1 MNLKALIEKRN
12 AIVEE
17 MNEMFKTA
25 ETEVRAL
32 TEDEQAKFEAKT
44 AELKALDK
52 TIEGAK
58 DMRAMDAMDVP
69 AEERKAV
76 EKDEKVEDVEVRDF
90 ETFLREQRADT
101 VNMAKGDNG
110 AVIPTTIANRIIDT
124 VKQIA
129 PIYALTTKFNVKGKL
144 QFPVAK
150 GAITTGYQEE
160 FTAITSSTVG
170 FGTVE
175 LDGYLI
181 GALSKVSL
189 SLVNNAQFDIV
200 SYVVNKIAQSIA
212 EFLEKEL
219 IKGSTV
225 GKIQGIT
232 AKAYENNGVKK
243 VESYKEGFISTDDLI
258 EAQGELKMNVQDG
271 CQWLMNQGMLNE
283 VRKLK
288 DNNGQY
294 VLNPDLR
301 TGFGFQL
308 LGKPVMLSDEM
319 PDDTIVYGDWSAM
332 YVNIHEDVNI
342 RPLNEKYADEH
353 AVGFVAWAEI
363 DAKLCE
369 LDKFTKLV
377 KKQASSAGG
386 ETAQKARAKKAVAE

>member
-12 AIVEE
+12 AIVDE

-25 ETEVRAL
+25 ESEVRAL

-58 DMRAMDAMDVP
+58 EARSLNAMDVP
-69 AEERKAV
+69 TEERKAV
-76 EKDEKVEDVEVRDF
+76 EKDEKVEDVEARAF
-90 ETFLREQRADT
+90 ETYLREQRDGE
-101 VNMAKGDNG
+101 MAKGANG

-144 QFPVAK
+144 QFPVAQ
-150 GAITTGYQEE
+150 GSITTNYQEE
-160 FTAITSSTVG
+160 FTDIASSAVT
-170 FGTVE
+170 FKNVE
-175 LDGYLI
+175 LDGHLI
-181 GALSKVSL
+181 GALSKVSV
-189 SLVNNAQFDIV
+189 SLINNSQFDIV

-219 IKGSTV
+219 IKGSTA
-225 GKIQGIT
+225 GKIKGIT
-232 AKAYENNGVKK
+232 DASYEGHGVTK
-243 VESYKEGFISTDDLI
+243 VTSFTKGVISADDLI
-258 EAQGELKMNVQDG
+258 ETQGELKLNVQDG

-294 VLNPDLR
+294 ILNPDFR
-301 TGFGFQL
+301 TGFGFML
-308 LGKPVMLSDEM
+308 LGKPVMVSDEM
-319 PDDTIVYGDWSAM
+319 PADTIIYGDWSAM
-332 YVNIHEDVNI
+332 YVNIHEDINI
-342 RPLNEKYADEH
+342 RQLNEVYATQH
-353 AVGFVAWAEI
+353 GVGFVAWAEL

-369 LDKFTKLV
+369 TDKFTKLV
-377 KKQASSAGG
+377 KKTTEDAS
-386 ETAQKARAKKAVAE
+386 EMKATRSKKAVEE

>member
-52 TIEGAK
+52 TIESAK
-58 DMRAMDAMDVP
+58 DVRSLGAMDVP
-69 AEERKAV
+69 VEERKAV
-76 EKDEKVEDVEVRDF
+76 EKDEKIEDVEARAF
-90 ETFLREQRADT
+90 ETYLREQRDGE
-101 VNMAKGDNG
+101 MEKGANG

-144 QFPVAK
+144 QFPVAQ
-150 GAITTGYQEE
+150 GSITTAYQEE
-160 FTAITSSTVG
+160 FTDIASSAVT
-170 FGTVE
+170 FKNVE

-181 GALSKVSL
+181 GALSKVSV
-189 SLVNNAQFDIV
+189 SLINNSQFDIV

-219 IKGSTV
+219 IKGST
-225 GKIQGIT
+225 KIKGIT
-232 AKAYENNGVKK
+232 DTTYEGKGVTK
-243 VESYKEGFISTDDLI
+243 VISFTKGVISADDLI
-258 EAQGELKMNVQDG
+258 ETQGELKLNVQDG

-294 VLNPDLR
+294 ILNPDFR
-301 TGFGFQL
+301 TGFGFML
-308 LGKPVMLSDEM
+308 LGKPVMVSDEM
-319 PDDTIVYGDWSAM
+319 PADTIIYGDWSAM
-332 YVNIHEDVNI
+332 YVNIHEDINI
-342 RPLNEKYADEH
+342 RQLNEVYATQH
-353 AVGFVAWAEI
+353 GVGFVAWAEL

-369 LDKFTKLV
+369 TDKFTKLV
-377 KKQASSAGG
+377 KKTTDDTV
-386 ETAQKARAKKAVAE
+386 ETRTTRSKKAVEE